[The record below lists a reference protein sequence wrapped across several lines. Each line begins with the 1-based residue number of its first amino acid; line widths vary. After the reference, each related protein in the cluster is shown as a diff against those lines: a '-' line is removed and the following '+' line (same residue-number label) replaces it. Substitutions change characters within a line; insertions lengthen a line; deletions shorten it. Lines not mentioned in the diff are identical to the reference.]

1 MTKIIGVLKS
11 MKWFT
16 RLASPPPSY
25 LAERIRDLTHA
36 KELCLTEPSEAE
48 KVLRQVGKNLEKHL
62 NSYFADKVSQIVV
75 MLRDS
80 PPKAKRMIDFVMF
93 EMRNSDK

>member
-1 MTKIIGVLKS
+1 

-25 LAERIRDLTHA
+25 LVERISDLSHA
-36 KELCLTEPSEAE
+36 KELCLTEPSEASKVLE
-48 KVLRQVGKNLEKHL
+48 KVATQLEQHL
-62 NSYFADKVSQIVV
+62 NPYFADKIAQIVV

-80 PPKAKRMIDFVMF
+80 PPKAKRMIDFVML
-93 EMRNSDK
+93 EMKGTTR

>member
-1 MTKIIGVLKS
+1 

-36 KELCLTEPSEAE
+36 RELCLTERAKAE
-48 KVLRQVGKNLEKHL
+48 EILKYVATQLETQL
-62 NSYFADKVSQIVV
+62 SPYFADKISQIVV

-80 PPKAKRMIDFVMF
+80 PPKARRMIDFVMF